1 MPNFFSFDV
10 LNDIV
15 DKYNNTYNETIKME
29 PIDVKLDS
37 YAECNAQSNEQYP
50 KFKVGD
56 HVKLSK
62 YKIFC

>member
-1 MPNFFSFDV
+1 
-10 LNDIV
+10 
-15 DKYNNTYNETIKME
+15 ME